1 MDANVALFLL
11 LLVALAIG
19 LWWLLMLVD
28 ALRVPQHVWKAAGQ
42 SQLIYVLLM
51 VVVGVLGTIV
61 YVAIARPQLR
71 DAGAPNLR

>member
-1 MDANVALFLL
+1 
-11 LLVALAIG
+11 
-19 LWWLLMLVD
+19 MLVD

-42 SQLIYVLLM
+42 NQLIYVLLM

-71 DAGAPNLR
+71 DGGAPNLR

>member
-42 SQLIYVLLM
+42 SQLVYVLLM

-71 DAGAPNLR
+71 DAGAPHLR